1 MPRLSAVSKLTSSVA
16 DAGGVHWVQTNPSP
30 SLRPDPGVVA
40 ENART
45 GCISTVKTLNAL
57 FDGERILKID

>member
-1 MPRLSAVSKLTSSVA
+1 MPRLSAISKLTSSVA
-16 DAGGVHWVQTNPSP
+16 DAGGFTGFRRTPP
-30 SLRPDPGVVA
+30 LRPDPGVVA
-40 ENART
+40 ESART